1 MHGIMSIYVSGV
13 VLACGYFTISL
24 VWALKCLVIFDGRF
38 SGCRERNR
46 LIDIPENS
54 KVYRCWLLGWPNA
67 KLFVVRE
74 SFFTQ
79 FLLVVLTQFYLCRGD
94 MFAASLFAA

>member
-1 MHGIMSIYVSGV
+1 MNVRHQRQHPSLDIAFLSQTFHFYAEFMHGIMSIYVSGV

-24 VWALKCLVIFDGRF
+24 VGALKCLVIFDGRF

-54 KVYRCWLLGWPNA
+54 KVYRC
-67 KLFVVRE
+67 
-74 SFFTQ
+74 
-79 FLLVVLTQFYLCRGD
+79 
-94 MFAASLFAA
+94 